1 MLRIAVVAIAALV
14 MAATQSP
21 AAAELL
27 VEENTFLTVRIAGHW
42 YRLEAMVVKPA
53 DATGR
58 LPIALLTHGKNFTA
72 EENRDKRAADLLPQA
87 RDFAHRGWL
96 AVSVVRRGFGLSD
109 PPQVPEVDCVRQ
121 DFIDNFEGGA
131 DDLAAALAAIQR
143 RPDADPAR
151 ALAVGVSAGGAA
163 VLALAARHPDGLI
176 GAINVSG
183 GLHLRRNGH
192 SCGFE
197 AGLISTFEQMGAR
210 TRVPTLWL
218 YADNDSL
225 FAPDLVRAMHAAYRR
240 AGGQA
245 ELTQFAPLKSDG
257 HFLWS
262 SFDGRERW
270 LPALDRFLVAHALP
284 TWDRGR
290 IQAAIDRL
298 RLRSGTQPVL
308 QTYLMA
314 PSEKVLA
321 RTRSGRGVSWWAGGD
336 IAVMRHRSV
345 QACEEKFHEPCAVVM
360 ENFSVVGGAPAP
372 AGPRVVARS
381 S

>member
-1 MLRIAVVAIAALV
+1 MQRSAVVAIAV
-14 MAATQSP
+14 IIMAAMSLP
-21 AAAELL
+21 AAAQSLL
-27 VEENTFLTVRIAGHW
+27 EENTFLTVPIAGHW
-42 YRLEAMVVKPA
+42 YRLEAMIVKPA
-53 DATGR
+53 GATGR
-58 LPIALLTHGKNFTA
+58 LPIALLTHGKNFTTA
-72 EENRDKRAADLLPQA
+72 ENLDKRAADLLPQA

-109 PPQVPEVDCVRQ
+109 LPQVPEVECVHQ
-121 DFIDNFEGGA
+121 DFFGNFEGGA

-143 RPDADPAR
+143 RPDADPQR

-163 VLALAARHPDGLI
+163 ALALAARHPDGLI
-176 GAINVSG
+176 GVVNVSG
-183 GLHLRRNGH
+183 GLHLRHNGH
-192 SCGFE
+192 PCGFE
-197 AGLISTFEQMGAR
+197 PRLISTFALMGAR
-210 TRVPTLWL
+210 TEVPTLWL

-225 FAPDLVRAMHAAYRR
+225 FAPDLVRAMHAAYTR

-257 HFLWS
+257 HLLWS
-262 SFDGRERW
+262 SFDGRKQW

-290 IQAAIDRL
+290 LEAAIDGLRL
-298 RLRSGTQPVL
+298 RLSAGSAVR
-308 QTYLMA
+308 TYLTA
-314 PSEKVLA
+314 PSEKVLV
-321 RTRSGRGVSWWAGGD
+321 RSRSGRGISWWAGGD

-372 AGPRVVARS
+372 PGPRVVARS